1 MASPSDTPTPRTD
14 AIVHPDDSV
23 EGLQLRNLAET
34 LEREL
39 AEARADSERRL
50 ELGKRAVIEAEAW
63 QRIADEQRAYAE
75 RVKAALRAALTHIE
89 AQWPEGEKYGYPP
102 IVHQLRAAL
111 SLNAQEGTPE
121 PACNPQCE
129 PTACP
134 ECPIVPKKGQACPT
148 CEGTNPAHHPATSVG
163 GEVFLCRDPW
173 HQPTADEIEAKERAS
188 FRSGVTWA
196 DATTMPLGRW
206 AELCEKGHGQTVAVE
221 IRQAMSLVEVE
232 ARPSPGDVSD
242 TERMRDGW
250 FHAEQ
255 ALNKA
260 CWLLHRIDG
269 AAKQIPENVEGYL
282 EPLSEVIVDVRA
294 FLNPGN
300 AAEGVKP

>member
-1 MASPSDTPTPRTD
+1 MLLNEHHPGPLCSCDYCKRVWIPSPFEVAGAEEPITMAAPEKGRCTVEPYDRD
-14 AIVHPDDSV
+14 
-23 EGLQLRNLAET
+23 EGLYPVTEEGCIYVTAYFNAKEDADAYVAWRNASLR
-34 LEREL
+34 
-39 AEARADSERRL
+39 S
-50 ELGKRAVIEAEAW
+50 
-63 QRIADEQRAYAE
+63 
-75 RVKAALRAALTHIE
+75 
-89 AQWPEGEKYGYPP
+89 
-102 IVHQLRAAL
+102 
-111 SLNAQEGTPE
+111 GT
-121 PACNPQCE
+121 
-129 PTACP
+129 TR
-134 ECPIVPKKGQACPT
+134 CPT

-196 DATTMPLGRW
+196 DATTVPLGRW